1 MAIAVVNYGRKAVNT
16 PMEYRL
22 LVNLSIPTLN
32 LYGSNSPLPVSVS
45 IFANSLQTLY
55 NAARISE
62 QARPTSSRIS
72 RAGTKIIHSS
82 SGLGTLSMAIA
93 TLDPT
98 GFQIY
103 ADV

>member
-1 MAIAVVNYGRKAVNT
+1 MNYGRKAVNT
-16 PMEYRL
+16 RMEYRL
-22 LVNLSIPTLN
+22 LVNLSILTLN

-55 NAARISE
+55 DAGRISSLPGSSPQELVE
-62 QARPTSSRIS
+62 QAPRLSIQV
-72 RAGTKIIHSS
+72 
-82 SGLGTLSMAIA
+82 LGTLSMAIA
-93 TLDPT
+93 TLPIDPT